1 MDLNEYELAWLVKER
16 LRQDREFA
24 ARQALIKEARA
35 DRPALRVRLGVLLIR
50 LGGWLQGEA
59 ESDTEAERVTP

>member
-24 ARQALIKEARA
+24 ARQALIKEALA
-35 DRPALRVRLGVLLIR
+35 DRPALRVRLGILLIR

-59 ESDTEAERVTP
+59 ESETEAERVCP